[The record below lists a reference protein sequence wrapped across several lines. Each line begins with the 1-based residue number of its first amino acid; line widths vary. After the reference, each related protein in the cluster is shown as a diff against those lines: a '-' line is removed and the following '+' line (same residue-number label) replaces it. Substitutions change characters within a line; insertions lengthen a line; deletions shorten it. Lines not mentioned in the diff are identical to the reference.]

1 MPTTFLFHLHFIQG
15 MYFYFHPLFCLFF
28 YCWWWVAVA
37 GFPSVLWQHA
47 HCVGSLLRLNVSFV
61 GKMRLLRETMLEI
74 CIMSKTPSI
83 IWSAAA
89 CRTVNNVPD
98 SCLHS
103 RFISGPTDKRL
114 FSYFAACTIFFFFG
128 RERSFHICFPI
139 TTPRDIFISSYNLRL
154 STA

>member
-1 MPTTFLFHLHFIQG
+1 MPTTFLFHPHFIQG
-15 MYFYFHPLFCLFF
+15 THFYFHPLFCLFIF
-28 YCWWWVAVA
+28 NCWWWVAVA

-61 GKMRLLRETMLEI
+61 GKMRLLRETTLEI

-89 CRTVNNVPD
+89 SKTVNNVPD

-103 RFISGPTDKRL
+103 RFISGPTDKGL
-114 FSYFAACTIFFFFG
+114 LSYFPACTIFFFFFSEG
-128 RERSFHICFPI
+128 NGH
-139 TTPRDIFISSYNLRL
+139 FISAPPSQPLEMFSFPL
-154 STA
+154 II